1 MKKYLILA
9 AAVTMF
15 AACTNDTAPEQDI
28 AQGERV
34 PLEIGYSLGNIGN
47 KATTRANT
55 SSIQSTSLLN
65 TSPNINTLGVFVLK
79 KDQVTHTATEAYE
92 RINVASTSLTS
103 NSPTTNYSLIGIT
116 GTDAL
121 VYPDNKSQE
130 IDIYAYAPR
139 NSSAVIT
146 DISSDMVTINTQ
158 TDQSTI
164 ANYMASDVLWGC
176 AGTGANIV
184 ASASTSVGS
193 EGPYELLKGAGT
205 NQANNN
211 AITANQYLLIK
222 KNETVT
228 SPVSYTAKTG
238 DGRVDAYYLT
248 LGTPNTASVVVPM
261 LHRGSKIIV
270 NVLASGMIKDK
281 LKNAVVKFNVDYT
294 VGELNIATGEYKVPS
309 GTAAPSATTPITLT
323 DHLGIDAQ
331 GASPSPEG
339 VTTVSTTDDAF
350 TCSAVI
356 VPQTISVTN
365 DSGNGNI
372 ITIAL
377 MSDCTSSATE
387 TATYAFKLGTTAGAT
402 PPTFVS
408 GKVYTYNITV
418 TASGLSVTTTV
429 ADWVDDTSGPISGNA
444 ELQ

>member
-139 NSSAVIT
+139 NSSAVIA

-193 EGPYELLKGAGT
+193 EGPYELLKGTGS

-211 AITANQYLLIK
+211 IITANKYMTVK
-222 KNETVT
+222 KNDADDDGNPDVT
-228 SPVSYTAKTG
+228 S
-238 DGRVDAYYLT
+238 DGRVDAYYLA

-309 GTAAPSATTPITLT
+309 GTAAPTATTPITLT

-429 ADWVDDTSGPISGNA
+429 ADWVDGQGGTATSGSA